1 MAGSV
6 TRVDPRVER
15 SDLTAL
21 STFANVDRQII
32 EATITPEAPEKLAGL
47 TGAEVTVTIATD
59 SPAK

>member
-1 MAGSV
+1 VAI
-6 TRVDPRVER
+6 
-15 SDLTAL
+15 
-21 STFANVDRQII
+21 ANFWAHV